1 MNMVRKQ
8 QVIHLQ
14 LWKQGLYQ
22 RPTGASQADLLALVR
37 QLGCV
42 QLDTLQVV
50 TRSHNLVFLARMSSY
65 TEAWYWQMYQDKEII
80 EGYVHALS
88 ILPVEE
94 YPDLAVRLDAH
105 DTVLQM
111 KLDRR
116 RADFLTSLYEKIRGQ
131 NGKPISSK
139 DLNEEHKDV
148 YFVEL
153 EKDRPT
159 DWTTTPV
166 RWALNHL
173 WRSGKLI
180 QTRDTKF
187 NKVYHVADEWLA
199 SELRERRVTEE
210 EMVMHSVEIAFQ
222 ALGVATLGDI
232 ADYFRLKRE
241 QVRPFVQEMIEAGT
255 VAEVAVEG
263 DDETY
268 FALLSDLEL
277 LNSGALNDE
286 PKHSALLSPFDNLI
300 WTRDRVQR
308 LFGVDY
314 RLECYVPQAQRKFG
328 YYALPILIRG
338 RLVGTI
344 DLKTERKAMELIV
357 KKWVLFDEQE
367 RADLVHEVAALLRHL
382 MAFLG
387 VETLIAEQDVDRD
400 LVAVH
405 RVEV

>member
-1 MNMVRKQ
+1 
-8 QVIHLQ
+8 
-14 LWKQGLYQ
+14 
-22 RPTGASQADLLALVR
+22 
-37 QLGCV
+37 
-42 QLDTLQVV
+42 
-50 TRSHNLVFLARMSSY
+50 
-65 TEAWYWQMYQDKEII
+65 
-80 EGYVHALS
+80 
-88 ILPVEE
+88 
-94 YPDLAVRLDAH
+94 
-105 DTVLQM
+105 M

-116 RADFLTSLYEKIRGQ
+116 RAEFLTTMYEKIRGQ

-148 YFVEL
+148 HFVEL

-166 RWALNHL
+166 RWALDHL

-187 NKVYHVADEWLA
+187 NKVYQLAEEWLEP
-199 SELRERRVTEE
+199 ELRERSVTEE
-210 EMVMHSVEIAFQ
+210 AMIRHSVEIAFQ

-241 QVRPFVQEMIEAGT
+241 QVRPFVQEMIAAGT

-263 DDETY
+263 DDDTY
-268 FALLSDLEL
+268 FALQSDLEL
-277 LNSGALNDE
+277 LSSGALLDE

-344 DLKTERKAMELIV
+344 DLKTERKAKGLIV
-357 KKWVLFDEQE
+357 KKWVVFDEQE
-367 RADLVHEVAALLRHL
+367 RADLVQEVAALLRHL

-387 VETLIAEQDVDRD
+387 VDTLIAEQEVDHD

-405 RVEV
+405 KVEVQSS